1 MKWAKAHKM
10 KNLSK
15 IVKKFKKDGQN
26 KRAAMVMFL
35 QNPLHTEVISK
46 VIKLDNPEL
55 QLSSVTKLAQAALK
69 HMKKSQER
77 LDA

>member
-10 KNLSK
+10 RNLK
-15 IVKKFKKDGQN
+15 KVIKKFKKDGQN

-46 VIKLDNPEL
+46 VIKTANPEL
-55 QLSSVTKLAQAALK
+55 QISSVTELAQAALK
-69 HMKKSQER
+69 HMKQSQEK